1 MALYVK
7 QDNDRTELQKR
18 IAAELREKQK
28 RSSLKGGGDNP
39 PRAEGFDL
47 DNSQYLEG
55 TKQTTGLAF
64 IWLLLLA
71 AVLIAIGYFVW
82 FAKA

>member
-28 RSSLKGGGDNP
+28 RSSLQGSGDNP
-39 PRAEGFDL
+39 PRTEGFNL

-64 IWLLLLA
+64 IWLLLVI